1 MLSQATQISDDRTGG
16 YPGWSAQVESAF
28 EPRRE
33 DNSLRPGDKPTFLPE
48 TCFAIRYAKE
58 GQAMI
63 GVFDETLNRLFPSR
77 KAKTTFTKALIKVGA
92 IQNGHGHAGTVQE
105 RLPVVIRGETIDRP
119 RFWPFDAGQFI
130 ALCARA

>member
-1 MLSQATQISDDRTGG
+1 MTEPEAIQDGARRLSRLLNRDGKTIH
-16 YPGWSAQVESAF
+16 V
-28 EPRRE
+28 
-33 DNSLRPGDKPTFLPE
+33 RPGDKPTFLPE